1 MNLSTLRSQLAALI
15 HGSVFAGKAYFAGG
29 CVRDYI
35 QLQTS
40 GIPQPES
47 NLHDIDITVEM
58 PHGGILLAEY
68 LQPHFPTNTLKCFP
82 EFGTAKL
89 TIADTCIEFVATRKE
104 HYHRNNRFP
113 TVSPGTLLDDV
124 QRRDFTINSLLMD
137 ITTGEILDLTRMG
150 ISDLNNGIVRCI
162 GKPIEKFREDS
173 LRLLRALRFA
183 LSFGYSIEPVTYV
196 AMQSEAIGINRLS
209 QASIKL
215 ELDKI
220 ALHTSSQALQQA
232 ISKLGWNS
240 PKLHKLLR
248 DIR

>member
-1 MNLSTLRSQLAALI
+1 MNLSILRSQIAALI
-15 HGSVFAGKAYFAGG
+15 YGTRFAGKAYFAGG

-35 QLQTS
+35 LMQT
-40 GIPQPES
+40 GTTPQPEN
-47 NLHDIDITVEM
+47 NLHDTDITVEM

-113 TVSPGTLLDDV
+113 AVSPGTLLDDV
-124 QRRDFTINSLLMD
+124 LRRDFTINALLMD

-150 ISDLNNGIVRCI
+150 ISDLSHSIIRCI
-162 GKPIEKFREDS
+162 GDPREKFRDDP

-183 LSFGYSIEPVTYV
+183 MRLGYDIEPATYA
-196 AMQSEAIGINRLS
+196 AMQSEAIGITRLS

-220 ALHTSSQALQQA
+220 ALHTPSQTLQQA

-248 DIR
+248 DIS